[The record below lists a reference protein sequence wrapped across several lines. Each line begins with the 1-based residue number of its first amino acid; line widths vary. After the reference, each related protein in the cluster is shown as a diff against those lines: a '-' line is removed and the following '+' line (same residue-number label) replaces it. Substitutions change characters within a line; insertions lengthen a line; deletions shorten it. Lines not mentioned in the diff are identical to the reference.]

1 MAKEVA
7 ALIKLQ
13 IKGGAANPSP
23 PVGPALG
30 AKGVNIMEFCKQFN
44 ARTQDRPGKITPV
57 VITVYGDKSFDFV
70 LKTPPAAVQIVEHTK
85 IKKGS
90 SEPNKSKVGNIS
102 WDQIRTI
109 AEDKLPDLNCFTIDA
124 AMTMIAGTARSMG
137 VTVKGGDAPA
147 TK

>member
-13 IKGGAANPSP
+13 IKGGAANPAP

-44 ARTQDRPGKITPV
+44 ARTQDRPGKVTPV

-90 SEPNKSKVGNIS
+90 SEPNKSKVGNIT

-109 AEDKLPDLNCFTIDA
+109 AEDKLPDLNCFTVDA

-137 VTVKGGDAPA
+137 VTVKGGDAP
-147 TK
+147 KSN

>member
-7 ALIKLQ
+7 ALVRLQ
-13 IKGGAANPSP
+13 IEGGAANPAP

-44 ARTQDRPGKITPV
+44 ARTQDKAGKVVPC
-57 VITVYGDKSFDFV
+57 VITVYSDKSFDFV
-70 LKTPPAAVQIVEHTK
+70 LKTAPAAVQIMETAK
-85 IKKGS
+85 LKKGS
-90 SEPNKSKVGNIS
+90 SEPNKSKVASVS
-102 WDQIRTI
+102 WDQLRVI
-109 AEDKLPDLNCFTIDA
+109 AEDKMADLNCFTMDS

-137 VTVKGGDAPA
+137 VTVKGGSAPK